1 MSAWFDNGY
10 LDLINYADFFLR
22 LVAATLC
29 GGLIGLEREKRYKN
43 AGLRTHI
50 IVAIAS
56 ALMMMV
62 SKYGFLD
69 IVNHPELKL
78 QADGSRVAAS
88 VVSAIGFLGAGV
100 IFVKRESVV
109 GLTTAAG
116 LWATVGI
123 GLALGAGF
131 YVIGGFA
138 TFLILFVQ
146 GVLHR
151 HHAMMHTQS
160 AGILT
165 CNITKHNVTAE
176 GLKNALEAKEI
187 AIKSVE
193 MNKTA
198 DGDLNLSV
206 TVLFKEGL
214 SIMVVMDQVQD
225 IDIIDT
231 INIYPAF

>member
-1 MSAWFDNGY
+1 MSAWFGNGY
-10 LDLINYADFFLR
+10 LDLINYGDFFLR
-22 LVAATLC
+22 LIAAALC

-56 ALMMMV
+56 ALMMLV

-100 IFVKRESVV
+100 IFVRRESVV

-123 GLALGAGF
+123 GLALGAGL

-151 HHAMMHTQS
+151 HHSMMHTQN

-176 GLKNALEAKEI
+176 ELKDTLEAKDI
-187 AIKSVE
+187 SIKSVE
-193 MNKTA
+193 MHKTA

-206 TVLFKEGL
+206 EVLFKEGF
-214 SIMVVMDQVQD
+214 SIMLVMDQVQD